1 MPSAMS
7 SVPVNTSK
15 PNTSK
20 PLPYLRDMTSHPAQ
34 QQRKR
39 QPREN
44 KNGSKDSSSSS
55 SSNNNN
61 PTSTTTPTPKPKP
74 KTTTTTSKPPPPPN
88 RHPIIHSL
96 YEPTTQIWQYIIAC
110 PLTSHCVLIDPVR
123 EHTPEEVQISTTNA
137 DALLALIAARK
148 YTVTH
153 ILETNA
159 SPRPFSRS
167 AAWYM
172 RMQLLDSQGF
182 APLYLS
188 GPGGGTAGAL
198 TRLFDRKYGDRAR
211 LAPSLVDGAGE
222 GFEGEEESVVCGKLR
237 VYKMDLPGFSTP
249 KRRAYIIG
257 PHVFGA
263 HGVAMGLE
271 EQGSSQED
279 GAVLGMKERHARD
292 ARLWA
297 SIQTVLS
304 MPEAVKIFFD
314 CGAPMVEFN
323 KGPFDT
329 IGRCRSVNRYVGL
342 DLQGF
347 VVRREGERRVLE
359 DAPMRISGEHGR
371 KKSGSGSAT
380 NFSTAAVMQNKK
392 APYSSSN
399 STSAMKTLG
408 FAKKKS
414 QRFPKQTPFNGE
426 WSDQAR
432 LIGGARGIAV

>member
-1 MPSAMS
+1 MPSAMPS
-7 SVPVNTSK
+7 TP

-20 PLPYLRDMTSHPAQ
+20 PLPYLRDHP
-34 QQRKR
+34 R
-39 QPREN
+39 QT
-44 KNGSKDSSSSS
+44 KNGSNDSESNSHSHSHSNSSSTS
-55 SSNNNN
+55 SSNSHNNK
-61 PTSTTTPTPKPKP
+61 TSTTKPSSNQKPKS
-74 KTTTTTSKPPPPPN
+74 TLN

-110 PLTSHCVLIDPVR
+110 PLTSHCVIIDPVR
-123 EHTPEEVQISTTNA
+123 EHTAEEVQISTTNA
-137 DALLALIAARK
+137 DALLSLIIARK

-188 GPGGGTAGAL
+188 GPGGGSAGAL
-198 TRLFDRKYGDRAR
+198 TRLFDRKYGDRAK
-211 LAPSLVDGAGE
+211 LAPMSLD
-222 GFEGEEESVVCGKLR
+222 GFEGEEESVACGKLR

-249 KRRAYIIG
+249 RRRAYIIG

-263 HGVAMGLE
+263 HGVAMGTE
-271 EQGSSQED
+271 EQGGGSEEEG
-279 GAVLGMKERHARD
+279 GALILKERQGRD

-297 SIQTVLS
+297 SVQTVLS
-304 MPEAVKIFFD
+304 MPESVKIFFD
-314 CGAPMVEFN
+314 SGAPKQEFN

-329 IGRCRSVNRYVGL
+329 IARCRTVNRYVGL

-347 VVRREGERRVLE
+347 VIRREGERRALE
-359 DAPMRISGEHGR
+359 DAAMRNPAEHSR

-380 NFSTAAVMQNKK
+380 NFSTAAVMPNKK

-399 STSAMKTLG
+399 PVSTTKTLG

-432 LIGGARGIAV
+432 LISGARGIAV